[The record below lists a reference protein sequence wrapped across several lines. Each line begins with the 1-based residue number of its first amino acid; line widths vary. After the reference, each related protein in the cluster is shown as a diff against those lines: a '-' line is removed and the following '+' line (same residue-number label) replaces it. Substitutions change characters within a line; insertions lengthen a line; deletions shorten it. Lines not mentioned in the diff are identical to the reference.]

1 MKEIINID
9 KTFIIYPGWAEG
21 FIIAYISTQIEKGWS
36 KKTLAFIGLK

>member
-21 FIIAYISTQIEKGWS
+21 FIIAYTGCFRVIS
-36 KKTLAFIGLK
+36 